1 MNLIDTH
8 AHLYAE
14 EFRHDFDEVVQ
25 RAKKTGVTQIFLPN
39 IDVESVPLLKET
51 VRKDPAFFFPMMGLH
66 PTSVKEDWQSQLEK
80 IYSELNAADYIGIGE
95 IGIDLYWDN
104 TYKQAQIS
112 VFEEQLQWSKQKQL
126 PVAIHSRNAIVEVI
140 ASIKKIGEGSVYGV
154 FHSFG
159 GTVEE
164 LKEIQKLKRFK
175 IGINGVVTFKN
186 SSLEQT
192 LRNCDI
198 NNIILETDAPYLAP
212 VPYRGKRNEPAYLQ
226 QIVAKLSDIYG
237 LSETKVAQITSANAK
252 QLFNISN
259 C

>member
-39 IDVESVPLLKET
+39 IDVESVQLLKET

>member
-126 PVAIHSRNAIVEVI
+126 PVAIHSRNAIAEVI
-140 ASIKKIGEGSVYGV
+140 ASIKKIGEGSIYGV

-212 VPYRGKRNEPAYLQ
+212 VPYRGKRNEPTYLQ

>member
-39 IDVESVPLLKET
+39 IDVESVQLLKET

-80 IYSELNAADYIGIGE
+80 IYSELNSADYIGIGE